1 MRFLYVSNIS
11 NFAATYALMYAIN
24 RKIMMLFEPEKP
36 SRQAPKFETL
46 RKLYVLSGNLCA
58 YPGCNKLLLDA
69 NANFV
74 GQICHIEAASP
85 GGERFNPNMTNE
97 ERRHFDNLMLMCYD
111 HHIETNKVAEY
122 PVERLKSF
130 KREHEAKFST
140 EALVQSILNSLR
152 DYTEHGADFEKVKS
166 LENLFDTLYP
176 QNNQSRRPV
185 EVIERDCDAFNQT
198 IEQYLKLSLL
208 ARRLFLIGLK
218 HSHHPFYTKWR
229 LDTDVLYVD
238 FSEIANKL
246 NMTFRLNRE
255 NDIGSLVDEIE
266 SNGLM
271 HVSEFDVEYDRIVHR
286 HTYTAVNPK
295 LEASEFIWLYIKNF
309 CEKTNKDVVSFVSD
323 LDFSELD
330 EPI

>member
-1 MRFLYVSNIS
+1 
-11 NFAATYALMYAIN
+11 
-24 RKIMMLFEPEKP
+24 MMLFEPEKP

-176 QNNQSRRPV
+176 PNNQSRRPV

-229 LDTDVLYVD
+229 LDTDVLYVE

-271 HVSEFDVEYDRIVHR
+271 HVSEFDVGYDRIVPR
-286 HTYTAVNPK
+286 YTYTAVNPK
-295 LEASEFIWLYIKNF
+295 LEASEFIWLYIKDF

>member
-1 MRFLYVSNIS
+1 
-11 NFAATYALMYAIN
+11 
-24 RKIMMLFEPEKP
+24 
-36 SRQAPKFETL
+36 
-46 RKLYVLSGNLCA
+46 VLSGNLCA

-185 EVIERDCDAFNQT
+185 EEIERDCDAFNQT
-198 IEQYLKLSLL
+198 IEQYLKLSLR
-208 ARRLFLIGLK
+208 ARKLFLIGLK

>member
-176 QNNQSRRPV
+176 PNNQSRRPV
-185 EVIERDCDAFNQT
+185 EEIERDCDAFNQT

-271 HVSEFDVEYDRIVHR
+271 HVSEFDVGYDRIVPR
-286 HTYTAVNPK
+286 YTYTAVNPK
-295 LEASEFIWLYIKNF
+295 LEASEFIWLYIKDF

>member
-1 MRFLYVSNIS
+1 
-11 NFAATYALMYAIN
+11 
-24 RKIMMLFEPEKP
+24 MMLFEPEKP

-176 QNNQSRRPV
+176 PNNQSRRPV

-198 IEQYLKLSLL
+198 IEQYLKLSLP

-229 LDTDVLYVD
+229 LDTDVLYVE

-271 HVSEFDVEYDRIVHR
+271 HVSEFDVGYDRIVPR
-286 HTYTAVNPK
+286 YTYTAVNPK
-295 LEASEFIWLYIKNF
+295 LEASEFIWLYIKDF

>member
-1 MRFLYVSNIS
+1 
-11 NFAATYALMYAIN
+11 
-24 RKIMMLFEPEKP
+24 MMLFEPEKP

-176 QNNQSRRPV
+176 PNIQSRRPV

-198 IEQYLKLSLL
+198 IEQYLKLSLP

-229 LDTDVLYVD
+229 LDTDVLYVE

-271 HVSEFDVEYDRIVHR
+271 HVSEFDVGYDRIVPR
-286 HTYTAVNPK
+286 YTYTAVNPK
-295 LEASEFIWLYIKNF
+295 LEASEFIWLYIKDF

>member
-1 MRFLYVSNIS
+1 
-11 NFAATYALMYAIN
+11 
-24 RKIMMLFEPEKP
+24 MMLFEPEKP

-176 QNNQSRRPV
+176 PNIQSRRPV

-198 IEQYLKLSLL
+198 IEQYLKLSLP

-218 HSHHPFYTKWR
+218 HSHHPFYTQWR
-229 LDTDVLYVD
+229 LDTDVLYVE

-271 HVSEFDVEYDRIVHR
+271 HVSEFDVGYDRIVPR
-286 HTYTAVNPK
+286 YTYTAVNPK
-295 LEASEFIWLYIKNF
+295 LEASEFIWLYIKDF

>member
-1 MRFLYVSNIS
+1 
-11 NFAATYALMYAIN
+11 
-24 RKIMMLFEPEKP
+24 MMLFKPEKP

-166 LENLFDTLYP
+166 LKNLFDTLYP
-176 QNNQSRRPV
+176 QSNQSRRSV
-185 EVIERDCDAFNQT
+185 EEIERDCDAFNQT
-198 IEQYLKLSLL
+198 IEQYLKLSLP

-229 LDTDVLYVD
+229 LDTDVLYVE

-271 HVSEFDVEYDRIVHR
+271 HVSEFDVGYDRIVHR
-286 HTYTAVNPK
+286 YTYTAVNPK
-295 LEASEFIWLYIKNF
+295 LEASEFIWLYIKDF

>member
-1 MRFLYVSNIS
+1 
-11 NFAATYALMYAIN
+11 
-24 RKIMMLFEPEKP
+24 MMLFEPEKP

-111 HHIETNKVAEY
+111 HHIETNKEAEY

-185 EVIERDCDAFNQT
+185 EEIERDCDAFNQT
-198 IEQYLKLSLL
+198 IEQYLKLSLP

-229 LDTDVLYVD
+229 LDTDVLYVE

-271 HVSEFDVEYDRIVHR
+271 HVSEFDVGYDRIVYR
-286 HTYTAVNPK
+286 YTYTAVNPK
-295 LEASEFIWLYIKNF
+295 LEASEFIWLYIKDF
-309 CEKTNKDVVSFVSD
+309 CEKTKKDVVSFVSD

>member
-1 MRFLYVSNIS
+1 
-11 NFAATYALMYAIN
+11 
-24 RKIMMLFEPEKP
+24 MMLFEPEKP

-185 EVIERDCDAFNQT
+185 EEIERDCDAFNQT
-198 IEQYLKLSLL
+198 IEQYLKLSLP

-218 HSHHPFYTKWR
+218 HSHYPFYTKWR
-229 LDTDVLYVD
+229 LDTDVLYVE